1 MADNNPQGR
10 PLSWSEARARL
21 RELLEKYLSEPSLI
35 CRKVNNVNVQAGVSA
50 THETTAAAAATT
62 STTTTAEKTF
72 LSWWILGDLD
82 LYAGSLP
89 LSIALFILACV
100 SLHERKDPGHSH
112 LGLHPAAKL
121 SIYRG
126 ELAAS
131 VFLMVGSIVSLWM
144 VRRRRFLC
152 NNDGE
157 NAKRREILRFLR
169 TVASDKQSGGDKEN
183 AGHTGAAAAMAGFG
197 DSVSM
202 GVAVAGTALTDIYPV
217 YRQSGSGDNAVASWA
232 RIPSLLL
239 VAGDYI
245 ALQVGDIAPASCA
258 IVDPS
263 SSNKVS
269 TIASGDRI
277 ELSSFGNTLASVMN
291 QLPRGRSTLPMDSD
305 HLLTICNKM
314 RVFRV
319 QKAPLDDFIHRS
331 QGKSAHKHEPF
342 TVYSFRKSELT
353 VTTFSSS
360 FQAIAD
366 LEANKCNAGSS
377 VGYCDSCLGSNG
389 SCRIFKTRRYVGRS
403 FTYFAIAFTSC
414 ARCLAGCG
422 PGLYFLSGSTWNGA
436 HSCNGPSACEF

>member
-1 MADNNPQGR
+1 MTDNNPQGR

-21 RELLEKYLSEPSLI
+21 RELLEKYLSEPSLSS
-35 CRKVNNVNVQAGVSA
+35 RKLNVSVQAGISA
-50 THETTAAAAATT
+50 TETAAATT
-62 STTTTAEKTF
+62 TNATATTSTEKPF

-89 LSIALFILACV
+89 LSIALFVLACI
-100 SLHERKDPGHSH
+100 SLNERRDGHGH
-112 LGLHPAAKL
+112 LGLQPAAKL
-121 SIYRG
+121 AIYRG

-131 VFLMVGSIVSLWM
+131 VLLVAGSIVSLWM

-169 TVASDKQSGGDKEN
+169 TVAKDKSGDKES
-183 AGHTGAAAAMAGFG
+183 AGNGAASAMGFG
-197 DSVSM
+197 DAMSM
-202 GVAVAGTALTDIYPV
+202 GVSVAGTALTDIYPV
-217 YRQSGSGDNAVASWA
+217 YRQSGSGDDALASWA

-263 SSNKVS
+263 SLTKVS

-277 ELSSFGNTLASVMN
+277 ELSSFGNTLGGVMN
-291 QLPRGRSTLPMDSD
+291 QLPRGRTTLPMDSD
-305 HLLTICNKM
+305 HLLTLCNKM

-331 QGKSAHKHEPF
+331 QGKYDHK
-342 TVYSFRKSELT
+342 S
-353 VTTFSSS
+353 
-360 FQAIAD
+360 
-366 LEANKCNAGSS
+366 
-377 VGYCDSCLGSNG
+377 
-389 SCRIFKTRRYVGRS
+389 KTRQKQKLCIFHS
-403 FTYFAIAFTSC
+403 FKLTYC
-414 ARCLAGCG
+414 CG
-422 PGLYFLSGSTWNGA
+422 VF
-436 HSCNGPSACEF
+436 F

>member
-21 RELLEKYLSEPSLI
+21 RELLEKYLSEPSLSS
-35 CRKVNNVNVQAGVSA
+35 RKLNANVQAFFSA
-50 THETTAAAAATT
+50 TETTPAAATK
-62 STTTTAEKTF
+62 TTATATAEKPF

-89 LSIALFILACV
+89 LSIALFVLACI
-100 SLHERKDPGHSH
+100 SLNERRDGHGH
-112 LGLHPAAKL
+112 LGLQPAAKL
-121 SIYRG
+121 AIYRG

-131 VFLMVGSIVSLWM
+131 VLLVAGSIVSLWM

-169 TVASDKQSGGDKEN
+169 TVASDKNSDKDS
-183 AGHTGAAAAMAGFG
+183 AGNTATSAMGFG
-197 DSVSM
+197 DAGVS
-202 GVAVAGTALTDIYPV
+202 VAGTALTDIYPV
-217 YRQSGSGDNAVASWA
+217 YRQSGSGDDALASWA
-232 RIPSLLL
+232 RVPSLLL

-258 IVDPS
+258 MVDPS
-263 SSNKVS
+263 SLTKVS

-277 ELSSFGNTLASVMN
+277 ELSSFGNTLGGVMN

-305 HLLTICNKM
+305 HLLTLCNKM

-331 QGKSAHKHEPF
+331 QGK
-342 TVYSFRKSELT
+342 YDRKT
-353 VTTFSSS
+353 
-360 FQAIAD
+360 
-366 LEANKCNAGSS
+366 
-377 VGYCDSCLGSNG
+377 
-389 SCRIFKTRRYVGRS
+389 KT
-403 FTYFAIAFTSC
+403 
-414 ARCLAGCG
+414 
-422 PGLYFLSGSTWNGA
+422 
-436 HSCNGPSACEF
+436 